1 MYSSFCIQ
9 PPWAP
14 LELIAEDCSLPLSQ
28 RVQTGLGDLLVLMR
42 LHAGYANG
50 ADALVLVHD
59 RQRAPWIKTPA
70 GKLVKAGRSFT
81 RSSKNLL
88 GRLVSA
94 EVLAFP
100 IATSAEIGP
109 APSTR
114 WKPRR

>member
-1 MYSSFCIQ
+1 VHSSFSTQ

-14 LELIAEDCSLPLSQ
+14 LELIAENCSLPLSQ
-28 RVQTGLGDLLVLMR
+28 HVQPGLRDPLVLMR

-59 RQRAPWIKTPA
+59 RQRALDQDA
-70 GKLVKAGRSFT
+70 GGKAGE
-81 RSSKNLL
+81 
-88 GRLVSA
+88 GRPILHPILEEFARALVRA

-114 WKPRR
+114 